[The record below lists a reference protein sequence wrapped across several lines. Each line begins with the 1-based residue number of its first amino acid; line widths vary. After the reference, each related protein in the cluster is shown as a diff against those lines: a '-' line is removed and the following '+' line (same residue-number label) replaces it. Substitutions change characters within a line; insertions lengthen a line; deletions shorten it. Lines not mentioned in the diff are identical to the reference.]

1 MMKGRLAALVRARE
15 APVVEEEMP
24 REKAATDKEANV
36 ASDTLQTPSDVD
48 HDSDAI
54 SVDAQAGIQDVEAL
68 AKVWTKT
75 SLIVAYVT

>member
-1 MMKGRLAALVRARE
+1 MIKGRLAALVRPRE
-15 APVVEEEMP
+15 APVVEEDLP
-24 REKAATDKEANV
+24 REKGATDKEAGI
-36 ASDTLQTPSDVD
+36 ASDALRSPSDID

-75 SLIVAYVT
+75 NLIVAYVT